1 MPVQAIIDLPDH
13 LYRTLSAHGLSKE
26 VISREARKLMA
37 LKCYKER
44 ILSLGKS
51 AEFSGL
57 SLWDFIE
64 LLGKN
69 DVPVVDYD
77 DEQLKYELNT
87 VEEMRKV
94 FKREGHL

>member
-57 SLWDFIE
+57 SLWNFIE
-64 LLGKN
+64 FLGEN
-69 DVPVVDYD
+69 GVAVVDYD
-77 DEQLKYELNT
+77 DEQLKYELSS
-87 VEEMRKV
+87 VEQIGKV
-94 FKREGHL
+94 L

>member
-1 MPVQAIIDLPDH
+1 MPVQAIIELPDH

-37 LKCYKER
+37 FECYKKR

-57 SLWDFIE
+57 PLWDFIE
-64 LLGKN
+64 FLGEN
-69 DVPVVDYD
+69 GVAVVDYD
-77 DEQLKYELNT
+77 DEQLNYELNS
-87 VEEMRKV
+87 VEEMGKA
-94 FKREGHL
+94 F

>member
-1 MPVQAIIDLPDH
+1 MSVQAIIDLPDH

-51 AEFSGL
+51 VEFSGL
-57 SLWDFIE
+57 PLWNFIE
-64 LLGKN
+64 FLGEN
-69 DVPVVDYD
+69 GVAVVDYD
-77 DEQLKYELNT
+77 DEQLEYELNS
-87 VEEMRKV
+87 VEQIA
-94 FKREGHL
+94 EGL

>member
-57 SLWDFIE
+57 SLWNFIE
-64 LLGKN
+64 FGGGN
-69 DVPVVDYD
+69 GVAVVDYD
-77 DEQLKYELNT
+77 DEQLKCELSS
-87 VEEMRKV
+87 VEQIGKV
-94 FKREGHL
+94 L

>member
-1 MPVQAIIDLPDH
+1 MSVQAIIDLPDH

-57 SLWDFIE
+57 PLWNFIE
-64 LLGKN
+64 FLGEN
-69 DVPVVDYD
+69 GVAVVDYD
-77 DEQLKYELNT
+77 DEQIKYELSS
-87 VEEMRKV
+87 VEQIGKI
-94 FKREGHL
+94 L